1 MDKPIV
7 SYDMP
12 RRKALALGTLVGVGL
27 GFANLAL
34 GVEFF
39 TVEDYVRMQA
49 GGFFNQVLP
58 YLILAGKLVIAVV
71 VTAVLHEG
79 VHGAVAKAFGHN
91 PRFGFK
97 PPLVYVTFD
106 SKVPRGA
113 FILVALAPLVVLDI
127 AFGALVLGGVF
138 PVVAYMCLS
147 VNTIGA
153 VGDVWITLKLIPQPR
168 GSMVQDTKTGIEV
181 WAAE

>member
-1 MDKPIV
+1 MDEPIAT
-7 SYDMP
+7 YDMP
-12 RRKALALGTLVGVGL
+12 RRKALMLGMLVGVAL

-34 GVEFF
+34 EVEFF
-39 TVEDYVRMQA
+39 SFEDRVRLQA
-49 GGFFNQVLP
+49 GGFLNQVLP
-58 YLILAGKLVIAVV
+58 YLILAGKLVVAIV

-79 VHGAVAKAFGHN
+79 VHGAVAKAFGHS

-97 PPLVYVTFD
+97 PPLVYITFD
-106 SKVPRGA
+106 SKMPRGA
-113 FILVALAPLVVLDI
+113 FILVALAPLILLDI

-153 VGDVWITLKLIPQPR
+153 VGDVWITLKLLPQPR
-168 GSMVQDTKTGIEV
+168 GSLVQDTKTGIEV
-181 WAAE
+181 WPGD